1 VVAETTMTVPVPMHL
16 VSVTSDGF
24 EFVAECGCGWASEW
38 HPTPEEADAAGVEHS
53 DAAIGPP
60 DAMDL
65 LMSALLDLQD
75 DLAATVVWLAENWS
89 AHLPALGW
97 YANGDD
103 RHISRPALN
112 VIGACDPDE
121 LQAAADVLGSTLT
134 DDPPNEHGA
143 VRHRRAA
150 RDIGRVRI
158 EVFTSLDH
166 CERAETAA

>member
-1 VVAETTMTVPVPMHL
+1 MAKTMTVPVPTHA
-16 VSVTSDGF
+16 VSVVSDGF
-24 EFVAECGCGWASEW
+24 EFVAECSCGWAGDWQAS
-38 HPTPEEADAAGVEHS
+38 PGDADAAGAEHR
-53 DAAIGPP
+53 DGAIGPP

-65 LMSALLDLQD
+65 LMSALLDLQE

-89 AHLPALGW
+89 AQLPPLGW

-103 RHISRPALN
+103 RHTSQPALC

-121 LQAAADVLGSTLT
+121 LQPAADVLGSTLT
-134 DDPPNEHGA
+134 DDPPNERGTP
-143 VRHRRAA
+143 RFRRAV

-158 EVFTSLDH
+158 EVFASLDR